1 VSNFAKIEPL
11 FQPAGKKEENN
22 KEITGC
28 EHIKAK
34 EVRKEIKKKKSVLV
48 FFLMRSQG
56 R

>member
-34 EVRKEIKKKKSVLV
+34 EVRKEIKKKIISFG
-48 FFLMRSQG
+48 FFF
-56 R
+56 